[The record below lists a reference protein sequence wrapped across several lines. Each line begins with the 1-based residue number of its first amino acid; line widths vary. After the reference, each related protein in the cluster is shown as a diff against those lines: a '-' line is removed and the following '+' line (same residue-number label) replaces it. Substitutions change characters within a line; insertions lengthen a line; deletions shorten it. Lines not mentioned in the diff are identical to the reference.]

1 VGDASETSTGK
12 RANVLDQRVYS
23 EEDEEAS
30 EVKELKEIIPLRFM
44 QKLFTLV
51 QDIQKITIEISEDQ
65 KRRRGRYDLSPTS
78 LLSKPSPRP
87 ATGPAVDNDTR
98 RYQSFA
104 ISKAIDKNPTL
115 EFVKF
120 VSHAMSID
128 KTLRPQ
134 VTPPRLSPPN
144 PTLLC
149 STSMV

>member
-1 VGDASETSTGK
+1 MGDASETSAGK

-65 KRRRGRYDLSPTS
+65 KRRRGRYDLNP
-78 LLSKPSPRP
+78 LLCSQSFHHI
-87 ATGPAVDNDTR
+87 APAVDNDTR

-134 VTPPRLSPPN
+134 VTPRLSPPS
-144 PTLLC
+144 PTLLR
-149 STSMV
+149 TNVI